1 MIPTTMTVNHQDV
14 VSFVEK
20 YASGYV
26 RLSVMRYD
34 NVFFFFFIGLVQI
47 NAVK

>member
-14 VSFVEK
+14 VSIVEK
-20 YASGYV
+20 YASGYF
-26 RLSVMRYD
+26 RLSVMWYD
-34 NVFFFFFIGLVQI
+34 NVFLIGLVQI